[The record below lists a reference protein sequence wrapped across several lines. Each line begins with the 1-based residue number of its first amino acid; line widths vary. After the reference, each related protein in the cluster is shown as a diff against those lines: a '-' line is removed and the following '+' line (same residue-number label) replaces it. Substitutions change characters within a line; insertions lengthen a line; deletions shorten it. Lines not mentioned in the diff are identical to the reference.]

1 MIMLSKILGLAVV
14 LNLAV
19 FSNQLQSQGNS
30 PVQQAKTLL
39 QQGEIEQARLVLQ
52 KHLKEH
58 PKDVA
63 GLLLMGK
70 MEKEGEISLGY
81 FKDVQKSSDV
91 DKRSQEANLQIANYY
106 YIKGQYLTAIDLLL
120 NFKKQ
125 FASSDFLPQ
134 AVWILGESYLAAEQI
149 QEAQAEFEFLS
160 ANYPYTWASWGYLGE
175 GDTYFASGEY
185 EKAIGSYQTVIEK
198 YSSSEAAGLA
208 YTQISSAY
216 SELGDETKASLYLN
230 LYKEKYPLGLQ
241 NKAIFEPVT
250 PIQKSNSKIRTG
262 EAEKF
267 LKVNYTVQLG
277 VFGNKDYADNLI
289 RELKS
294 RGYEPTLSNKII
306 NEKKYFVV
314 QVGSFNSLEQAQ
326 VFKGRLEQELNQ
338 SFRVVIK

>member
-1 MIMLSKILGLAVV
+1 MISKILGLVV
-14 LNLAV
+14 IFSLSV
-19 FSNQLQSQGNS
+19 FSGQLQSQGNS

-39 QQGEIEQARLVLQ
+39 QHGEIEKAKQILQ

-91 DKRSQEANLQIANYY
+91 DRRSQEANLQIANYY
-106 YIKGQYLTAIDLLL
+106 YIKGQYLTAIELLL

-134 AVWILGESYLAAEQI
+134 VVWILGEAYLATEQI
-149 QEAQAEFEFLS
+149 PEARAEFEFLS
-160 ANYPYTWASWGYLGE
+160 SNYPYTWASWGYLGE
-175 GDTYFASGEY
+175 GDSYFASGEY

-198 YSSSEAAGLA
+198 YSSSEAIGLA

-216 SELGDETKASLYLN
+216 SELGDESKASIYLN
-230 LYKEKYPLGLQ
+230 LYKEKFPLGLQ
-241 NKAIFEPVT
+241 NKAIFEPVN
-250 PIQKSNSKIRTG
+250 PVKKSNSRIKTG

-289 RELKS
+289 GELKS
-294 RGYEPTLSNKII
+294 RGHSPMLSDKVI
-306 NEKKYFVV
+306 NDKKYYVV
-314 QVGSFNSLEQAQ
+314 QAGLFNTFEEAQ
-326 VFKGRLEQELNQ
+326 RLKERLEQELNQ

>member
-1 MIMLSKILGLAVV
+1 MLSKILGLALV
-14 LNLAV
+14 LILVV
-19 FSNQLQSQGNS
+19 FSTQLHSQGNS

-39 QQGEIEQARLVLQ
+39 QQGEIEQARQILQ

-70 MEKEGEISLGY
+70 MEKEGEVSLGY

-91 DKRSQEANLQIANYY
+91 DRRSQEANLQIANYY
-106 YIKGQYLTAIDLLL
+106 YIKGQYITAIELLL

-125 FASSDFLPQ
+125 FGSSDFLPQ
-134 AVWILGESYLAAEQI
+134 AVWILGEAYLATEQI
-149 QEAQAEFEFLS
+149 QEAIAEFEFLS

-198 YSSSEAAGLA
+198 FSSSEAAGLA

-230 LYKEKYPLGLQ
+230 LYKEKYPSGLQ

-250 PIQKSNSKIRTG
+250 PIKKSNSKIKSG

-267 LKVNYTVQLG
+267 LKVSYTVQLG
-277 VFGNKDYADNLI
+277 VFGNRDYADNLI

-294 RGYEPTLSNKII
+294 RGYEPSLTNKII
-306 NEKKYFVV
+306 NERKYFVV
-314 QVGSFNSLEQAQ
+314 QAGSFDSMEQAQ
-326 VFKGRLEQELNQ
+326 EFKERLEQELNQ